1 MRTTKKRRGS
11 VLVMVAFMLVAL
23 MAMGA
28 IAADIGRFYVVTGE
42 LQTAAD
48 AAALKGAS
56 TLQFSTNA
64 NPKVDVDTAVQN
76 FVLSTNRSDGQ
87 ALNAAVDSIKLG
99 FWTPTMNGVPGNF
112 TTQLN
117 GRRANAVYVALANKP
132 RGTFSQLIGRSTGYD
147 LSRHAIVWIANISLD
162 CTRPWALQ
170 YRPLVQAVNGNS
182 DTTQNLDPTKFL
194 AYQNLSP
201 SQRTLVMHN
210 EEVTGMVPPPDDGVW
225 NAYNLPS
232 GPNGGANSG
241 QTTYQSQIL
250 NCNNIAMNSDA
261 GNGNL
266 QPSTG
271 VGSCQAGTIV
281 CWASEVIYG
290 STSGPSGGQ
299 GSGICAPYENNP
311 GNATCFDSQG
321 NAGVTVDIAFANKV
335 GNGAGGIDFKYV
347 GEVTLLCYFKNS
359 DDVCNAIPNPRQKTN
374 YTQGTLVIVAEGL
387 KSRKLNP
394 TTDIASNAP
403 SNRQRLFLV
412 Q

>member
-11 VLVMVAFMLVAL
+11 VLVMVAFMLVTL

-28 IAADIGRFYVVTGE
+28 IAADNGRFYVVTCE

-64 NPKVDVDTAVQN
+64 NPKVDVDSAVQT
-76 FVLSTNRSDGQ
+76 FVSTTNRSDGA
-87 ALNAAVDSIKLG
+87 ALGASVDSIKLG
-99 FWTPTMNGVPGNF
+99 FWDPVPNTF
-112 TTQLN
+112 TTELN

-132 RGTFSQLIGRSTGYD
+132 RGTFAQLIGRSTGID
-147 LSRHAIVWIANISLD
+147 LSRHAIVWIANISLN

-170 YRPLVQAVNGNS
+170 YRPLVQAVNGNA

-194 AYQNLSP
+194 TYQNLSQ
-201 SQRTLVMHN
+201 SARTLVMHN
-210 EEVTGMVPPPDDGVW
+210 EQVSGMVPPPDDGVW
-225 NAYNLPS
+225 NAYNLPN

-261 GNGNL
+261 GDGNL
-266 QPSTG
+266 QPSQG
-271 VGSCQAGTIV
+271 NGSCGAGTIV
-281 CWASEVIYG
+281 CWASDVIYG
-290 STSGPSGGQ
+290 QFTGPSQKQ
-299 GSGICAPYENNP
+299 GPGICANYQP

-321 NAGVTVDIAFANKV
+321 NAGVTVDIAFANKI

-347 GEVTLLCYFKNS
+347 GEVTLLCYFSKS
-359 DDVCNAIPNPRQKTN
+359 SDVCNAIPNPRPKSN
-374 YTQGTLVIVAEGL
+374 YTQGTLVVVAQGL

-394 TTDIASNAP
+394 TDIASNAP
-403 SNRQRLFLV
+403 SNVQRLFLV